1 MFTEPHVLARDHLEV
16 ALLILTECCPRSD
29 RTADLVA
36 AAIRSIDVKLAAEP
50 DPVTMA
56 DRSGANRQDPERA
69 DAEV

>member
-36 AAIRSIDVKLAAEP
+36 AAIRSIDVKLAAELGEGAIAGRNRAPRPGSERP
-50 DPVTMA
+50 DA
-56 DRSGANRQDPERA
+56 GA
-69 DAEV
+69 